1 MQASSFLVKSR
12 GISEKGKFLV
22 KVVRD
27 KVLRLFRPRARPL
40 IPRRFRRARDSF
52 GGQGLNYEYSCTQL
66 LIIQFSSCVG
76 LEKCL
81 INE

>member
-52 GGQGLNYEYSCTQL
+52 GGQGLNYEYSYSIANYTVLFLCR
-66 LIIQFSSCVG
+66 VG
-76 LEKCL
+76 KMSH
-81 INE
+81 